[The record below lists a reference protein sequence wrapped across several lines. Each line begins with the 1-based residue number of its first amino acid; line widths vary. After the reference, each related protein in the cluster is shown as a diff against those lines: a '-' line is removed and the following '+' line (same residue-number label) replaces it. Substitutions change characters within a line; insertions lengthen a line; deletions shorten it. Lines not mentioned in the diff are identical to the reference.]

1 MVSTKTKLLKAKQL
15 LYVSNL
21 LCGSRRQVLSGG
33 NRSLPPGWIQH
44 GGVTYI
50 LTLRS
55 TATFSRPHITLVLG
69 YTGEVSPQVKLT
81 MKAGAPRLGGELPAP
96 LPPRG
101 STAHLGYWGLH
112 YGFFHFCFECGRREL
127 VHPTGK
133 KTHDEGWC

>member
-15 LYVSNL
+15 LYVKLALWITEVGPQWRQSFPTP
-21 LCGSRRQVLSGG
+21 CVDTAWGSHL
-33 NRSLPPGWIQH
+33 H
-44 GGVTYI
+44 

-55 TATFSRPHITLVLG
+55 TATFLRPHITLVLG